1 MASLARRLS
10 ADRLELRTAWNMCA
24 QIEQYERDETNCFGR
39 FHQPSRAS
47 APRRHAKG

>member
-24 QIEQYERDETNCFGR
+24 QIEQYERDENNCFGR
-39 FHQPSRAS
+39 FLQRSRAPV
-47 APRRHAKG
+47 PRLPAKG